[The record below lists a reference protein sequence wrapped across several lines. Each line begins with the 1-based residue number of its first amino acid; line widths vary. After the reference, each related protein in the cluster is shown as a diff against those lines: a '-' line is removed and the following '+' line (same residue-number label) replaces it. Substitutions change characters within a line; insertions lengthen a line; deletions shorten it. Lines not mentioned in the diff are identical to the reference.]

1 MASYGGTV
9 SNFSTT
15 EEFFIQRPVTISNS
29 SASTGTLTIQSKVGQ
44 TWDNPAVLG
53 TVAAGAAQVVDSRL
67 IFIRCVVSG
76 SVNYE
81 IR

>member
-1 MASYGGTV
+1 MSSYGGTV

-53 TVAAGAAQVVDSRL
+53 TVAAGVGQVVDARL
-67 IFIRCVVSG
+67 IYIRVVVTG
-76 SVNYE
+76 DVTYE